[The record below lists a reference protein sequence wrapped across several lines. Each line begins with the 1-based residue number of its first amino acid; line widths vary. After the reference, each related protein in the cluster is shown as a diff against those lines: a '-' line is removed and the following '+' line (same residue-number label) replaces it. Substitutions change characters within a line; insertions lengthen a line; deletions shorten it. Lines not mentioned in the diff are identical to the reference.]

1 MSRQYLPKQY
11 TIFPRISAHAL
22 ISAFPRFMPGRSCAA
37 DISADVAAGTA
48 WATSRTNENM
58 RRRQLEP
65 SQSFTAE
72 LYCRVTFAGIEAVK
86 TGMTNVAG
94 HFYSQSEQYPRPSS
108 NKRPSPPPSLSLIVG
123 MQGKRSL

>member
-1 MSRQYLPKQY
+1 
-11 TIFPRISAHAL
+11 
-22 ISAFPRFMPGRSCAA
+22 MPGRSCAA
-37 DISADVAAGTA
+37 DVSADVAAGTA

-58 RRRQLEP
+58 CRRQLEP

-94 HFYSQSEQYPRPSS
+94 HFYSHIGTVSQAVPAALSQVPSS
-108 NKRPSPPPSLSLIVG
+108 NKRPFPPPSLSLIVG